1 MDLETMPRKLW
12 EHPNPKETEMWRFM
26 QSCNDRFGLTMQVR
40 KPARGSHPNP
50 LPLVLTYFCFPF
62 LSHQTF
68 DHLYAWSCTR
78 RADFWGAVWASQRA
92 IHEGSFARVV
102 DEAVPV
108 DGLPRWFDGVRLN
121 FAENYLYRRG
131 WEHGPGTRGTRDKED
146 AKLALTEVREGG
158 ADAARDVTWGRLR
171 RDAGCLASAMQARG
185 VRKGDRIVAVGA
197 NSYTTLLVFLAAT
210 WLGAL
215 FSSSSTDM
223 GVNGLLQRTT
233 QIDPKFVFFDDA
245 AVYNGRRIDLRDKM
259 AGMLTGLIAECRSF
273 EAIISMPRFPTAGP
287 TGHLGPR
294 VEPWASFLAAGD
306 SSPPEFVRV
315 GFQDPMV
322 IYYSSGTTGAPKAI
336 VHGVGPM
343 LLTGYKESILH
354 RRMDPADVVLQYT
367 TTGWIMYMSSVG
379 ALIGGAASVLYDG
392 SPLLPDA
399 GVLVRLVARY
409 RVTVLGV
416 SPRWMAELIKKGL
429 APRDMAD
436 VSTLKVVTCTG
447 MVLPDQMFDWFY
459 DVGFHKHT
467 QLANISGGTDI
478 AGCFVLENP
487 LKPLYRG
494 GCMGGSLG
502 VPIAV
507 YDHDMDDGSAGRP
520 VPAGTSGDLVAT
532 AAFPNTPLYLWGD
545 GATAP
550 GPKYRGAYYERFRH
564 VWAQGDFCQVHVR
577 TGAVLMQGRSDGVL
591 NPSGV
596 RFGSADIYA
605 VLDRHFAAHVADS
618 ICVGQRRPAD
628 PDEQVLLFVLM
639 RAPGSLTR
647 ALVADIRAAI
657 ARELTKRHV
666 PKYIFEIPEIPTTV
680 NGKKVE
686 LPVKKIICG
695 KTVKPS
701 GTLLNPGSLDYFYR
715 FQKIEELTE
724 PQAKL

>member
-12 EHPNPKETEMWRFM
+12 EHPNPKTTEMWQFM
-26 QSCNDRFGLTMQVR
+26 QNCNSRFGLNM
-40 KPARGSHPNP
+40 
-50 LPLVLTYFCFPF
+50 
-62 LSHQTF
+62 QTF
-68 DHLYAWSCTR
+68 DELYAWSCAK
-78 RADFWGAVWASQRA
+78 RADFWGAVWDAQRA
-92 IHEGSFARVV
+92 IHEGTFTRVV

-108 DGLPRWFDGVRLN
+108 DGLPRWFEGVRLN
-121 FAENYLYRRG
+121 FAENYLYRRSL
-131 WEHGPGTRGTRDKED
+131 EHGAGTRGTRDKED
-146 AKLALTEVREGG
+146 GKVALVEVREGG
-158 ADAARDVTWGRLR
+158 TEERVVTWRELR
-171 RDAGCLASAMQARG
+171 RDAGRLAAAMQARG

-210 WLGAL
+210 WLGGL

-223 GVNGLLQRTT
+223 GINGLLQRTT
-233 QIDPKFVFFDDA
+233 QINPKFVFFDDGA
-245 AVYNGRRIDLRDKM
+245 LYNGRVIDLGEKM
-259 AGMLTGLIAECRSF
+259 SGMLQGLVAECSSF
-273 EAIISMPRFPTAGP
+273 ESMIAIPRFASSPYHTTA
-287 TGHLGPR
+287 HLAPR
-294 VEPWASFLAAGD
+294 VERWEAFLSAAGAD
-306 SSPPEFVRV
+306 TFPPEFVRV

-322 IYYSSGTTGAPKAI
+322 VYYSSGTTGAPKAI

-343 LLTGYKESILH
+343 LLSGHKEGVLH
-354 RRMDPADVVLQYT
+354 RGMGPADVMLQYT
-367 TTGWIMYMSSVG
+367 TTGWIMYMSAVG
-379 ALIGGAASVLYDG
+379 ALIGGATSILYDG
-392 SPLLPDA
+392 SPLKPDV

-409 RVTVLGV
+409 GVTILGV
-416 SPRWMAELIKKGL
+416 SPRWMAELINKGL

-436 VSTLKVVTCTG
+436 VSTLKTVTCTG
-447 MVLPDQMFDWFY
+447 MVLPDKTFDWFY
-459 DVGFHKHT
+459 DVAFHKHT
-467 QLANISGGTDI
+467 QLANMSGGTDI
-478 AGCFVLENP
+478 AGCFVMENP

-507 YDHDMDDGSAGRP
+507 YDHDMDDGSDGRP

-532 AAFPNTPLYLWGD
+532 AAFPNTPLYLWNDGGG

-550 GPKYRGAYYERFRH
+550 PGPKYKAAYYERFNH
-564 VWAQGDFCQVHVR
+564 VWAQGDFCQVHPR

-591 NPSGV
+591 NPSGI

-605 VLDRHFAAHVADS
+605 VLERHFAAHVADS
-618 ICVGQRRPAD
+618 LCVGQRRPTD
-628 PDEQVLLFVLM
+628 LDEQVVLFVLM
-639 RAPGSLTR
+639 KTPGALSK
-647 ALVADIRAAI
+647 ALVADMRATI
-657 ARELTKRHV
+657 ARTLTKRHV

-701 GTLLNPGSLDYFYR
+701 GTLLNPESLDYFYR
-715 FQKIEELTE
+715 FQKIEDLVE